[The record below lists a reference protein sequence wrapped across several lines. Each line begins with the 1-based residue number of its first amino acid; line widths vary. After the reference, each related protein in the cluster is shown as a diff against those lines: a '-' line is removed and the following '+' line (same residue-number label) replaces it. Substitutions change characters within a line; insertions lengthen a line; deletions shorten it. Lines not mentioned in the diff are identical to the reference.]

1 MSPTPPPST
10 SSASTST
17 ASTAPVSTLAE
28 QERSKRQ
35 ERASSGGRYDAML
48 RLFKF
53 GLPIAVGAL
62 VAVLV
67 LAPLFNNDEVSFV
80 LAKDKVEVAK
90 ERMRATDAMYRG
102 EDNKGQPFTLQ
113 AGSAVQ
119 QTSANP
125 VVDIQQLAAK
135 IWLTDGAASLTAAQ
149 GLYDMK
155 AETVDIPGQILF
167 TSDKGY
173 SLTLANALVDLN
185 SQTLQGRGTVSGTMP
200 MGTFSGSG
208 LSADLDKQTVQLAD
222 GVQGTLNIGSY
233 SANRLYA
240 DNKSRT
246 VVLEGNAK
254 LQIKQGALKR

>member
-1 MSPTPPPST
+1 M
-10 SSASTST
+10 
-17 ASTAPVSTLAE
+17 STLAE
-28 QERSKRQ
+28 QELSKRQ
-35 ERASSGGRYDAML
+35 ERASSGGSYDAVL
-48 RLFKF
+48 RLLKF

-67 LAPLFNNDEVSFV
+67 LAPLFNNNEVSFV
-80 LAKDKVEVAK
+80 LAKDKVEIAK

-102 EDNKGQPFTLQ
+102 EDNKGQPFTLE

-125 VVDIQQLAAK
+125 VVDMQQLAAK
-135 IWLTDGAASLTAAQ
+135 IWLADGAASLTAAQ

-155 AETVDIPGQILF
+155 AETVDIPGEINF
-167 TSDKGY
+167 TSEQGY
-173 SLTLANALVDLN
+173 ALTLGNALVDLN
-185 SQTLQGRGTVSGTMP
+185 THTLQGRGEVSGKMP
-200 MGTFSGSG
+200 MGTFTGSG
-208 LSADLDKQTVQLAD
+208 LSADLDSQTVKLAN
-222 GVQGTLNIGSY
+222 GVQGTLPIGTY

-246 VVLEGNAK
+246 VVLEGNAR